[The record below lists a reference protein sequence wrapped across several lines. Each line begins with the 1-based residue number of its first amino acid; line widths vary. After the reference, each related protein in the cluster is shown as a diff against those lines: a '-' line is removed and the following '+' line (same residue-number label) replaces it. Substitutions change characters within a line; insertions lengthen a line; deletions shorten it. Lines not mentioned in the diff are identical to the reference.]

1 MEDLGIVYFLQP
13 SELVGVKSADGL
25 GRYKVGC
32 SQDQSLNRCQKGYKV
47 GTEYIIV
54 MGCQHPYRVEAK
66 IKAEFTKK
74 FNLIAGKE
82 YFEGDKVAMMLEF
95 QNIVNSFVVPT
106 PKATPKVAPKF
117 APKVAPEDTLENI
130 KKDILASEEEDAD
143 IKMRS
148 LFEKIE
154 SFGFKPT
161 ACSTPAVEEN
171 KVDERHALAQSSSEL

>member
-1 MEDLGIVYFLQP
+1 MEDLGIIYFLQP

-54 MGCQHPYRVEAK
+54 MGCRHPYRVEAK

-82 YFEGDKVAMMLEF
+82 YFEGDKIAMMLEF
-95 QNIVNSFVVPT
+95 QNIVNSFVLPT
-106 PKATPKVAPKF
+106 PLKNTLKNTPEETPEEM
-117 APKVAPEDTLENI
+117 PEDTPEDTLENI
-130 KKDILASEEEDAD
+130 KKDIFACEEENADA
-143 IKMRS
+143 KMS
-148 LFEKIE
+148 FLFKKIE
-154 SFGFKPT
+154 SFSFKPT
-161 ACSTPAVEEN
+161 STPTRQN
-171 KVDERHALAQSSSEL
+171 NLT